1 VIREAGSETAFVRHL
16 ARLAIDAR
24 PPTGLLKDTVVD
36 ARGKS
41 VGAFDVKDGGI
52 TPITN
57 LARVHAILA
66 GLTEN
71 RTLRRLQEATT
82 AGRIDEQTRL
92 GLEEAFGLLWQVRL
106 EHQAELVRQHRP
118 PDDRVDPTSLGPLTR
133 QGLKEAFRMIERAQD
148 ALAAEL
154 GLRR

>member
-1 VIREAGSETAFVRHL
+1 
-16 ARLAIDAR
+16 
-24 PPTGLLKDTVVD
+24 VVD

-41 VGAFDVKDGGI
+41 VRAFDVKDGGI

-57 LARVHAILA
+57 LARIYAIMA

-71 RTLRRLQEATT
+71 RTLRRLQGAAT

-92 GLEEAFGLLWQVRL
+92 GLEEAFRLLWQVRL
-106 EHQAELVRQHRP
+106 EHQARLVSRRLP
-118 PDDRVDPTSLGPLTR
+118 PDDMVDPASLGPLTR

-148 ALAAEL
+148 ALASEL
-154 GLRR
+154 GFRR

>member
-1 VIREAGSETAFVRHL
+1 
-16 ARLAIDAR
+16 
-24 PPTGLLKDTVVD
+24 
-36 ARGKS
+36 
-41 VGAFDVKDGGI
+41 VKGGDI

-57 LARVHAILA
+57 LARIYAIRA

-71 RTLRRLQEATT
+71 RTLRRLQGAAT

-92 GLEEAFGLLWQVRL
+92 GLEEAFRLLWQVRL
-106 EHQAELVRQHRP
+106 EHQANLVSQRLP
-118 PDDRVDPTSLGPLTR
+118 PDDMVDPASLGPLTR

-154 GLRR
+154 GFRR